1 MTQNKHSNACLVL
14 LQAQN
19 NFGAVHI
26 VLDRLK
32 KIFNLDMVQN
42 VEFGSE
48 IMFDLVQIENLFWT
62 YTRRTGHNINLK
74 KYSQVPTP
82 STIARIAIF
91 CPKIMMPFFRT
102 KRI

>member
-74 KYSQVPTP
+74 KIFTSAHPIHYSPNRNIL
-82 STIARIAIF
+82 SKNYDA
-91 CPKIMMPFFRT
+91 FFSH
-102 KRI
+102 